1 MMNITRKLF
10 DKTSV
15 LVPLVSIVLGLLFG
29 AAVVTAG
36 GYDAAAAYR
45 ALLDKV
51 LGSKFDIG
59 ETIRQITPLLFTG
72 LSVALAF
79 RTGLFN
85 IGAEGQFIMGMTG
98 ATVVGVMVKL
108 PALIHVPLAIA
119 AGAIAGGLWGALV
132 GYLKARRGVNEVIS
146 SIMLNWIALY
156 ASNFVIRRFLLEP
169 GQQRSRLI
177 HESASASLVGL
188 SEAMDYARM
197 HIGTLFALAGVLL
210 FYILLWRTKQGYELR
225 AVGHNP
231 DAARYAGIR
240 VSRTIVKAMFI
251 SGLFA
256 GLAGTFESLGVFH
269 YEVMAASSPGYGFD
283 GIAVSLLGGNTP
295 LGVLLAA
302 ILFGALT
309 YGSAGMSFGADVP
322 TEIARIV
329 IGAVIFFVA
338 SHGIVRWLLK
348 PSWLW
353 KGQRSRQGQEKGASV
368 HEHP

>member
-1 MMNITRKLF
+1 MGTGRRLF
-10 DKTSV
+10 DKTSS
-15 LVPLVSIVLGLLFG
+15 LVPLISIVLGLLVG
-29 AAVVTAG
+29 AAVMAAG
-36 GYDAAAAYR
+36 GYDPIAAYR
-45 ALLDKV
+45 SLLDKV
-51 LGSKFDIG
+51 FGSKFDIG
-59 ETIRQITPLLFTG
+59 ETLRQITPLIFTG
-72 LSVALAF
+72 LSVAFAF

-98 ATVVGVMVKL
+98 ATVVGVTVDL
-108 PALIHVPLAIA
+108 PAFIHAPLAIA
-119 AGAIAGGLWGALV
+119 AGAMAGGLWGALT

-156 ASNFVIRRFLLEP
+156 LSNFIIRQFLLEP
-169 GQQRSRLI
+169 GQQRSRMI
-177 HESASASLVGL
+177 HESASVSLAGL
-188 SEAMDYARM
+188 SKGMDYARM
-197 HIGTLFALAGVLL
+197 HIGMLFALAGVAL
-210 FYILLWRTKQGYELR
+210 FYVLLWRTKQGYELR

-231 DAARYAGIR
+231 EAARYAGMK
-240 VSRTIVKAMFI
+240 VSRTIIKAMFI

-269 YEVMAASSPGYGFD
+269 YEVIAASSPGYGFD

-295 LGVLLAA
+295 LGILLAA
-302 ILFGALT
+302 ALFGALT

-348 PSWLW
+348 PDWFRKLN
-353 KGQRSRQGQEKGASV
+353 RPEAEREKGAAV